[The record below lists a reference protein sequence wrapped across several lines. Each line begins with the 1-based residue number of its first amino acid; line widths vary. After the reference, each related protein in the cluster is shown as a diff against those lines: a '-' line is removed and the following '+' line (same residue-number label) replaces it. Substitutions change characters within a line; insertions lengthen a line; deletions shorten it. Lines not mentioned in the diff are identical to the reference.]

1 MWSGEPNVFLVTET
15 EIRGV
20 AEMAN
25 GRLEVKGEVSDLER
39 PGVARWRLYSDS
51 EGGERAEVGA
61 VWPLSADAECS
72 TYGVWLCTS
81 SEELFGNLIRLDHFE
96 QEAEAGAFYR
106 LRAGSRR

>member
-1 MWSGEPNVFLVTET
+1 MWSGEPNVFVVTET
-15 EIRGV
+15 EIRGA

-61 VWPLSADAECS
+61 VWPLSADAECL

-81 SEELFGNLIRLDHFE
+81 EEELFGSLVKLEDCPQPLE
-96 QEAEAGAFYR
+96 TGSLYR
-106 LRAGSRR
+106 LRPGLRR